1 MGVPREVRRGD
12 VTRPAP
18 GVSFPKLPEVG
29 GKMLRRRRKNRGRYA
44 RDTRRFGQLGGFPRE
59 WLDSRSRGEVGG
71 NALAGRRR
79 ASSSWREDRGDSE
92 ETAGGRFD
100 ETVVRGVIFPRE
112 GEKEGK
118 EGELFLVCFCDGVGF
133 PREGECV

>member
-59 WLDSRSRGEVGG
+59 CLIPEV
-71 NALAGRRR
+71 AEKLAGTR
-79 ASSSWREDRGDSE
+79 WREGGERHHRGGKI
-92 ETAGGRFD
+92 AGILKKPQEGGFD
-100 ETVVRGVIFPRE
+100 ETVVRGVIFPPGRRE
-112 GEKEGK
+112 GGK
-118 EGELFLVCFCDGVGF
+118 G
-133 PREGECV
+133 R